1 MNSSGINF
9 GTQFFFFCKLR
20 DVNPLVIRAV
30 IEDTI

>member
-9 GTQFFFFCKLR
+9 ETQFFFRKLR

>member
-9 GTQFFFFCKLR
+9 ETQFFFVSS